1 MAFVAFRRFSQRQR
15 LEGKLRPGQEL
26 RPSPEVGWNAA
37 PGLSSKARNTTPTR
51 TLGDPV
57 IRAAQGKAASA
68 RPPFSSSINGM
79 TTIRTL
85 TQRRRLECCL
95 RRTPFFRP
103 LSAENKMAS
112 RGLLSWLRLSVCRS
126 FCALNS
132 FGKER
137 TSRAWHYPSSPP
149 V

>member
-26 RPSPEVGWNAA
+26 RPSPEVGWSAA

-85 TQRRRLECCL
+85 TQRRRLECCFHSCPLGREGFQFVVPAQIKPDACRL
-95 RRTPFFRP
+95 RAQLNVTREEVGRSVITKR
-103 LSAENKMAS
+103 AEEHGDN
-112 RGLLSWLRLSVCRS
+112 
-126 FCALNS
+126 
-132 FGKER
+132 E
-137 TSRAWHYPSSPP
+137 
-149 V
+149 